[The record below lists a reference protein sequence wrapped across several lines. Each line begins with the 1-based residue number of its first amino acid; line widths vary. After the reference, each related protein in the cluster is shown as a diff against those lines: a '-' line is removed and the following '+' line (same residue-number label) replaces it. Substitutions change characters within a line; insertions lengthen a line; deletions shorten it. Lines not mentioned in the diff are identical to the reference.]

1 MGEGSFKESQMSIL
15 REIKALYHIAL
26 SPIRGATHAERLES
40 FYKGQADAYDQFRKH
55 LLKGREEMYAALP
68 LSPDSVMIEMGA
80 GTGHNLTFLGN
91 RVTTPRKIYLV
102 DLSKSLLEVA
112 NQRIT
117 ANSWKHVEACEADA
131 TTFTPPEGK
140 VDVVTFSY
148 SLTMIPDWFAAIDHA
163 YSLLKPGG
171 VIGVVDFYVAR
182 KYPEGSNKKHGWF
195 TRSFWPVWFNM
206 DNVYP
211 TADHMPYLRRK
222 FETLHFEECKAW
234 MRYLPGLRVPYYIFI
249 GRKRES

>member
-1 MGEGSFKESQMSIL
+1 MSIL

-55 LLKGREEMYAALP
+55 LLKGREEMYAALQ

-117 ANSWKHVEACEADA
+117 ANGWSMSRLARQ
-131 TTFTPPEGK
+131 TPPRSRHPKERS
-140 VDVVTFSY
+140 TSSP
-148 SLTMIPDWFAAIDHA
+148 SLT
-163 YSLLKPGG
+163 
-171 VIGVVDFYVAR
+171 R
-182 KYPEGSNKKHGWF
+182 
-195 TRSFWPVWFNM
+195 
-206 DNVYP
+206 
-211 TADHMPYLRRK
+211 
-222 FETLHFEECKAW
+222 
-234 MRYLPGLRVPYYIFI
+234 
-249 GRKRES
+249 